1 MVVEMAFRGSHSG
14 TVYFTGKPVY
24 NHEKKQIEMQSF
36 DYDLQTRDFLLKTA
50 KWLFNNKIVSE
61 IRKHTSID
69 MSSYYDTAKV
79 TLNEWLNKEWTTGI
93 KGSGNITDLRL
104 TDVKALESHLLI
116 RTNCSGK
123 LNIAIT
129 ALSF

>member
-1 MVVEMAFRGSHSG
+1 
-14 TVYFTGKPVY
+14 
-24 NHEKKQIEMQSF
+24 MQSF

-61 IRKHTSID
+61 IRKYTSID
-69 MSSYYDTAKV
+69 MSGYYDTATV
-79 TLNEWLNKEWTTGI
+79 TLNEWLNKEWTQGI
-93 KGSGNITDLRL
+93 KGSGKITDLRL
-104 TDVKALESHLLI
+104 TDVKALDSHLLI